1 MQRILLETM
10 LSVKL
15 GINDFGIAKLEGNA
29 MIEGSRG
36 VARPC
41 VKKTA
46 KLAELAKENRPSG
59 RILAT

>member
-1 MQRILLETM
+1 
-10 LSVKL
+10 
-15 GINDFGIAKLEGNA
+15 
-29 MIEGSRG
+29 MIERSRG